1 MASETLTQT
10 PVDTVTV
17 QSNIDSPS
25 ESRPI
30 EALQIE
36 EENIV
41 FPTGPKL
48 WSTMASMSIALFLS
62 GLVSCTLTT
71 IADSTNRLWTGYHNC
86 RSCCTKYNRRIPDNS
101 RYWMVFRCVV
111 SPKLFDPAIV
121 LTPLQWHVPQRLC
134 LLVSEQL
141 LISTIN

>member
-10 PVDTVTV
+10 PVDTAIL

-36 EENIV
+36 EPSNEEENIA

-62 GLVSCTLTT
+62 GLVSHSLIIITDLTHPLSQDITIVAVAVPSITDEFQT
-71 IADSTNRLWTGYHNC
+71 IADIGWYS
-86 RSCCTKYNRRIPDNS
+86 
-101 RYWMVFRCVV
+101 
-111 SPKLFDPAIV
+111 AA
-121 LTPLQWHVPQRLC
+121 
-134 LLVSEQL
+134 
-141 LISTIN
+141 